1 MVIIDAIKSIALKS
15 VPFDTCMLVMLV
27 FWGYA
32 ILFYLCG
39 LLIPGSACLVGCS
52 VGCLYICH
60 RMLSFK
66 EDLRM
71 FIFGYLSSAVQIF
84 ALSAFVFGN

>member
-1 MVIIDAIKSIALKS
+1 MAIIDGIKSIALKS
-15 VPFDTCMLVMLV
+15 VTFDVCMFVMLV

-32 ILFYLCG
+32 ILFYLYG

-66 EDLRM
+66 EDLRV

-84 ALSAFVFGN
+84 ALSTFVFRN